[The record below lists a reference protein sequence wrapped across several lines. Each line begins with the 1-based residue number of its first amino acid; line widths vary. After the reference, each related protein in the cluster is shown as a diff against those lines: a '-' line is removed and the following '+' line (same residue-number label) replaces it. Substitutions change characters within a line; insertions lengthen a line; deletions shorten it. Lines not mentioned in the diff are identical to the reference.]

1 MSTATWALAWLR
13 NAACAWLRDSLQ
25 VSWMYYTTFMHT
37 MRREWAGIDRLRLDK
52 FMLLIRKFVSAVL
65 CQLRAHGW

>member
-1 MSTATWALAWLR
+1 
-13 NAACAWLRDSLQ
+13 
-25 VSWMYYTTFMHT
+25 MYYTTFMHT